1 MLDNVQKEIN
11 GFYSR
16 YASKEGVSL
25 SKAKKRVKQLDI
37 EAYERKAKKYVAE
50 KTFTP
55 EANEEMRLYNATMK
69 INRLEMLKANI
80 GLETVSG
87 FNDLQKYFDT
97 TLTDRT
103 LSEFKR
109 QAGILGK
116 TVQDNQKLAH
126 SIVNG
131 SFHNARF
138 SDRIWMY
145 QAQLKDELDNQLQ
158 IGLIQGR
165 NPRQLATHI
174 SKVFGARRSDA
185 ERLMQTELARVQ
197 SEAQKQSYDRN
208 GYDQYEF
215 IAEPTAC
222 PICRAM
228 DGKIFDVKD
237 MMPGEN
243 ASPIHPNCRCSAAGY
258 LDREEFDKWLN
269 EINGDNEK
277 QKETRP
283 QNQYEQEKSSN
294 KGAHY
299 SVNWEIIRSA
309 EYKQKFQ
316 SISRDE
322 NIQNILY
329 KKSIDILK
337 HREGTDYEDM
347 HLINRF
353 TRSTEA
359 SQTKV
364 KYTKGIPEEL
374 KHNCVWYNDEI
385 KRAIKKHDRGTYITV
400 HNHAE
405 SKPPS
410 GGDFEGA
417 FKNGYYAGLNIC
429 HDGTIYLYQ
438 VGSKIFSGALYDA
451 TVAKYQNRGYNE
463 NEAYEATL
471 NQFSKE
477 YGITWRRL

>member
-1 MLDNVQKEIN
+1 MNSKAYWSQREAEQLRHNVIDELEYNKQIQQIYDYMLDNVQKEIN

-16 YASKEGVSL
+16 YASKEGISL
-25 SKAKKRVKQLDI
+25 SEAKKRVTQLDI
-37 EAYERKAKKYVAE
+37 EAYERKAKRYVAE

-197 SEAQKQSYDRN
+197 TEAQKQSFERN
-208 GYDQYEF
+208 DYDQYEF

-222 PICRAM
+222 PICKAI
-228 DGKIFDVKD
+228 DGKIFAVKD

-269 EINGDNEK
+269 EIETQGNKIQPKSIVKSGSSGTMEMYRRKGATHRK
-277 QKETRP
+277 QSTSGSHIIDKATYHKITNPAIKRGADIRIADKEWADHLKDENATAVTIGKTIIFRSDATVSDVLEEVYHFR
-283 QNQYEQEKSSN
+283 QNQ
-294 KGAHY
+294 KGLNNNYDAKQRTILNEIDAKEY
-299 SVNWEIIRSA
+299 LLSVADR
-309 EYKQKFQ
+309 YQ
-316 SISRDE
+316 
-322 NIQNILY
+322 
-329 KKSIDILK
+329 
-337 HREGTDYEDM
+337 
-347 HLINRF
+347 
-353 TRSTEA
+353 
-359 SQTKV
+359 
-364 KYTKGIPEEL
+364 IPEEELRLTKEQL
-374 KHNCVWYNDEI
+374 KSYKREMEDMKKRGEWND
-385 KRAIKKHDRGTYITV
+385 
-400 HNHAE
+400 
-405 SKPPS
+405 
-410 GGDFEGA
+410 
-417 FKNGYYAGLNIC
+417 
-429 HDGTIYLYQ
+429 
-438 VGSKIFSGALYDA
+438 
-451 TVAKYQNRGYNE
+451 
-463 NEAYEATL
+463 
-471 NQFSKE
+471 
-477 YGITWRRL
+477 